1 MFCGCDGIKERIG
14 LWFAFSPELFS
25 MTSIKLSNNNY
36 VQQAKSIEVFLFGK
50 KIFHYLVGLRNQLLE
65 HMVVAYGK
73 VFGLVGT
80 DSCNMCVLKWG
91 DGERVRLWHGQIPA
105 ICVFRSGGTVNE

>member
-1 MFCGCDGIKERIG
+1 MFSGCDVIKERIG

-36 VQQAKSIEVFLFGK
+36 AQQAKSIKVFLFGK
-50 KIFHYLVGLRNQLLE
+50 KIFHYLVGLRNQLDE

-73 VFGLVGT
+73 VFRLIGT
-80 DSCNMCVLKWG
+80 DSYNMCVSK
-91 DGERVRLWHGQIPA
+91 
-105 ICVFRSGGTVNE
+105 